1 MKDRKLLLLLALIVA
16 FSASRVQAQTATTT
30 LVTDPESGL
39 EYLRDGEDGE
49 LYIYVGGDAM
59 SSLPTI
65 NGVSSHKYF
74 IPDDNLRPALRK
86 AFNSDIAKF
95 YKSDLDAVTV
105 IGGSDTTLRNQ
116 VENYKGLEYFRN
128 LTTLTVKSEGVSSVT
143 LDLSKNTKLSSLS
156 FTNNG
161 TSQKLSY
168 LDISN
173 TQLTSVI
180 IPSGGQVISQPS
192 SVTTHTSQ
200 LPQSHP

>member
-16 FSASRVQAQTATTT
+16 FSALRLQAQTATTT

-39 EYLRDGEDGE
+39 EYLDDGDGK
-49 LYIYVGGDAM
+49 LYIYVGGNAM

-74 IPDDNLRPALRK
+74 IPDDNLRPALRD
-86 AFNSDIAKF
+86 AFNSSNAKF
-95 YKSDLDAVTV
+95 YKSALDAVTV
-105 IGGSDTTLRNQ
+105 IGGSSTTLRNQ

-128 LTTLTVKSEGVSSVT
+128 LTTLTVKSEGVSSIT

-161 TSQKLSY
+161 EYQKLSY

-173 TQLTSVI
+173 TKLTSVI

-192 SVTTHTSQ
+192 SVITPTLR